1 MIGVRHVGELGAVVA
16 VDDRG
21 VALRPSSHT
30 AQTDARRDQLRLKLR
45 QAFFWDRQDAPG
57 MRLRR
62 PTCRAPPTSFRARR
76 TWSSWCSRST
86 SARSG
91 PIARRRVDR

>member
-1 MIGVRHVGELGAVVA
+1 MRVRHVGELGAVVA

-62 PTCRAPPTSFRARR
+62 PHVQSATHVLQSAPN
-76 TWSSWCSRST
+76 
-86 SARSG
+86 
-91 PIARRRVDR
+91 VELLVQ